1 VAPSGAT
8 NKGEIFMAIKADIQ
22 ATRIVG
28 TATSTVVI
36 AAPIRLKGMIIASDG
51 TGAGQVALNTDS
63 SSGGVNLFTADVP
76 SGDVIN
82 FSLPEDGI
90 LFPNGV
96 YLSTATK
103 VTSVTLLTDKFSGP
117 NLTGQNG

>member
-1 VAPSGAT
+1 
-8 NKGEIFMAIKADIQ
+8 MAAKADIQ
-22 ATRIVG
+22 ATRIAG

-36 AAPIRLKGMIIASDG
+36 SAPVRLKGIIVASSG
-51 TGAGQVALNTDS
+51 GGAGIVQLNTDS
-63 SSGGVNLFTADVP
+63 SSGGTNMFTADVP

-96 YLSTATK
+96 YLSTATN
-103 VTSVTLLTDKFSGP
+103 VTAVTLLTDKFSGP